1 MEENPEVA
9 RRVASGDALFGTVDT
24 YLIYRL
30 TNCRVVATDATNASR
45 TLLFNIHRLTWDE
58 DLCQWWGVPREAL
71 PEIRPSDASFGET
84 DFGGALREPA
94 PIRGVMGD
102 SQAALFGHRCD
113 QVGSGKVT
121 LGTGASV
128 MINVGTAAPKGDL
141 GTVAALAWV
150 RAGQPTYA
158 AEGIINSCASTLT
171 WLRDQLGILAS
182 VSESE
187 GVCAQVKD
195 DQTVYLVPAF
205 SGLGAPYWR
214 DSARAAIVGMSSH
227 SDRRHIIKAALECIA
242 FQLRDV
248 LAMMARDTSVK
259 IDRIRVDGGTTSNAF
274 LMQFIADMLGM
285 ELLVAEQGDRA
296 ALGAALMGASG
307 LGMEPLARGLATST
321 EPQLS
326 YRPRMARAEADAR
339 YAGWRR
345 AVEQVMVAS

>member
-1 MEENPEVA
+1 MQWLLEEQPDIA
-9 RRVASGDALFGTVDT
+9 RLVASGDALIGTVDT

-30 TNCRVVATDATNASR
+30 TDCRVYATDATNASR

-58 DLCQWWGVPREAL
+58 DLCQWWRVPREAL
-71 PEIRPSDASFGET
+71 AEIRPSDASFGGNRPGRRAPRAGP
-84 DFGGALREPA
+84 DPWSDGRLAGCVVRPPLRA
-94 PIRGVMGD
+94 GRQQQSDAWYGCVGD
-102 SQAALFGHRCD
+102 D
-113 QVGSGKVT
+113 QRRHGC
-121 LGTGASV
+121 
-128 MINVGTAAPKGDL
+128 TAGDL
-141 GTVAALAWV
+141 GTVAALAWL

-171 WLRDQLGILAS
+171 WLRDQLGILMSA
-182 VSESE
+182 SESE
-187 GVCAQVKD
+187 DLCAQVKD

-248 LAMMARDTSVK
+248 LEMMVRDTAVR

-274 LMQFIADMLGM
+274 LMQFIADMLGI
-285 ELLVAEQGDRA
+285 ELLVAEQSDRA

-307 LGMEPLARGLATST
+307 LGVEPLAEGLASST
-321 EPQLS
+321 ESQLS
-326 YRPRMARAEADAR
+326 YRPTMVRAEADAR
-339 YAGWRR
+339 YAGWRAR
-345 AVEQVMVAS
+345 N